1 MYAPADEGEGFKVLR
16 KRAQS
21 DEVEAGVIRPLKEG
35 RAIHGEVVRMKARPE
50 SAVVF
55 EMETDKELSSP
66 PEPPEARDAERGGP
80 AQVATEKYRQ
90 GWDGIWGRRRI
101 SSTPN

>member
-1 MYAPADEGEGFKVLR
+1 VYAPADEGEGFKVLR

-50 SAVVF
+50 SPVVF
-55 EMETDKELSSP
+55 EMETDKELSSL
-66 PEPPEARDAERGGP
+66 PEARASERGGP